1 MGSGSNGPYG
11 GGSTGSQPYAPSY
24 HVVPDMLTTD
34 KKDSDIYKSNS
45 GYFKNP
51 TATNLENAIDGNRVV
66 FNGKSVEGQ
75 FTYVMD
81 TNGNIIFGKRYNPN
95 NSSKRSPHPTLIGGK
110 IQKCNVPELL
120 SLQKAGF
127 LVLMIAAVTL
137 DLTQNH
143 LRRLIASLINFINAI
158 QICLTSVLNGG
169 NEYEK

>member
-1 MGSGSNGPYG
+1 MGSGSSGPYG

-24 HVVPDMLTTD
+24 HVVPDMLAAD

-81 TNGNIIFGKRYNPN
+81 TNGSIIFGKRYNPN

-110 IQKCNVPELL
+110 NPEVQCAGIIKFTKGRIL
-120 SLQKAGF
+120 SVDDRSGHFRPNSKSLEKVDSF
-127 LVLMIAAVTL
+127 LDKLYKRNPNL
-137 DLTQNH
+137 FDK
-143 LRRLIASLINFINAI
+143 RSKWR
-158 QICLTSVLNGG
+158 
-169 NEYEK
+169 K

>member
-1 MGSGSNGPYG
+1 MGSGSSGPYG

-110 IQKCNVPELL
+110 NPEVQCAGIIKFTKGRIL
-120 SLQKAGF
+120 SVDDRSGHFRPNSKSLEKVYSF
-127 LVLMIAAVTL
+127 LDKLYKRNPNL
-137 DLTQNH
+137 FDK
-143 LRRLIASLINFINAI
+143 RSKWR
-158 QICLTSVLNGG
+158 
-169 NEYEK
+169 K

>member
-1 MGSGSNGPYG
+1 MGSGSSGPYG

-34 KKDSDIYKSNS
+34 KKDSDIYKSSS

-110 IQKCNVPELL
+110 NPEVQCAGIIKFTKGRIL
-120 SLQKAGF
+120 SVDDRSGHFRPNSKSLEKVDSF
-127 LVLMIAAVTL
+127 LDKLYKRNPNL
-137 DLTQNH
+137 FDK
-143 LRRLIASLINFINAI
+143 RSKWR
-158 QICLTSVLNGG
+158 
-169 NEYEK
+169 K

>member
-1 MGSGSNGPYG
+1 
-11 GGSTGSQPYAPSY
+11 
-24 HVVPDMLTTD
+24 MLTTD

-110 IQKCNVPELL
+110 NPEVQCAVIIKFTKGRIL
-120 SLQKAGF
+120 SVDDRSGHFRPNSKSLEKVDSF
-127 LVLMIAAVTL
+127 LDKLYKRNPNL
-137 DLTQNH
+137 FDK
-143 LRRLIASLINFINAI
+143 RSKWR
-158 QICLTSVLNGG
+158 
-169 NEYEK
+169 K

>member
-1 MGSGSNGPYG
+1 MGSGSSGPYG

-66 FNGKSVEGQ
+66 FNGKSVKGQ

-110 IQKCNVPELL
+110 NPEVQCAGIIKFTKGRIL
-120 SLQKAGF
+120 SVDDRSGHFRPNSKSLEKVDSF
-127 LVLMIAAVTL
+127 LDKLYKRNPNL
-137 DLTQNH
+137 FDK
-143 LRRLIASLINFINAI
+143 RSKWR
-158 QICLTSVLNGG
+158 
-169 NEYEK
+169 K

>member
-1 MGSGSNGPYG
+1 MGSGSSGPYG

-81 TNGNIIFGKRYNPN
+81 TNGNITIIIQD
-95 NSSKRSPHPTLIGGK
+95 SSKFNFFNYFFLHIN
-110 IQKCNVPELL
+110 I
-120 SLQKAGF
+120 KA
-127 LVLMIAAVTL
+127 
-137 DLTQNH
+137 
-143 LRRLIASLINFINAI
+143 
-158 QICLTSVLNGG
+158 
-169 NEYEK
+169 E